1 MIILWI
7 FLGTLA
13 FIGFLFLSVIIVK
26 QQTVQVIEVFGRF
39 HNAKHAGLRFKI
51 PYPIGIVAGV
61 MDLSIKELS
70 RSINVK
76 ALDNAFL
83 EVPVKVQY
91 RVISTKIKEAFY
103 ELSSPENQIVSYVVN
118 VVRSTASSMPMAD
131 LFQSKNAIEDSVK
144 STLNERFSSYGFEI
158 INVLVD
164 DPQPSPEIR
173 IAFDK
178 VIASEREKEA
188 AINYAESYRIKKVG
202 EAKAEAESIQL
213 KSQAYIQSRAEIAQ
227 LMKEK
232 LNITDD
238 ELLKLIAGI
247 DYRDA
252 LRDISKSGSLIVV
265 PHNFSDVQSGILTAE
280 ILKKQKS

>member
-39 HNAKHAGLRFKI
+39 HNAKHAGLRFKV
-51 PYPIGIVAGV
+51 PYPIGIVSGV

-76 ALDNAFL
+76 ALGNAFL

>member
-39 HNAKHAGLRFKI
+39 HNAKHAGLRFKV
-51 PYPIGIVAGV
+51 PYPIGIVSGV

-227 LMKEK
+227 LIKEK

>member
-1 MIILWI
+1 MSIIKGLKDINEALDKPRGHSASGPRVRWLKLEDGQSVKI
-7 FLGTLA
+7 RFVNELDEDSKHYNDKNGLA
-13 FIGFLFLSVIIVK
+13 IV
-26 QQTVQVIEVFGRF
+26 V
-39 HNAKHAGLRFKI
+39 
-51 PYPIGIVAGV
+51 
-61 MDLSIKELS
+61 KEHTNPKDY
-70 RSINVK
+70 RRK
-76 ALDNAFL
+76 ALDTMDSEGRDWAEEMHRKDPKAGWAGRL
-83 EVPVKVQY
+83 
-91 RVISTKIKEAFY
+91 RFY
-103 ELSSPENQIVSYVVN
+103 
-118 VVRSTASSMPMAD
+118 
-131 LFQSKNAIEDSVK
+131 
-144 STLNERFSSYGFEI
+144 

-227 LMKEK
+227 LIKEK

>member
-7 FLGTLA
+7 ILGTLA
-13 FIGFLFLSVIIVK
+13 FVGFLFLSVITVK

-39 HNAKHAGLRFKI
+39 HNAKHAGLRFKV

-144 STLNERFSSYGFEI
+144 STLNERFFSYGFEI

-252 LRDISKSGSLIVV
+252 LRDISKNGSLIVV
-265 PHNFSDVQSGILTAE
+265 PHSFSDVQSGVLTAE

>member
-1 MIILWI
+1 
-7 FLGTLA
+7 
-13 FIGFLFLSVIIVK
+13 
-26 QQTVQVIEVFGRF
+26 
-39 HNAKHAGLRFKI
+39 
-51 PYPIGIVAGV
+51 

-70 RSINVK
+70 RPINVK

-118 VVRSTASSMPMAD
+118 VVRSTASSMLMAD

-280 ILKKQKS
+280 ILKKQIS